1 MLSLEKSVDEVE
13 ETEVANYDLKYDLKY
28 INVDQSDTTNITRQ
42 VLSELDRIIG
52 HIITGERF
60 KKISISYSLVNGSDI
75 RSEKISGKIQL

>member
-13 ETEVANYDLKYDLKY
+13 ETEVANYDLKY
-28 INVDQSDTTNITRQ
+28 INVDQSDTTDITRQ

-52 HIITGERF
+52 HIMTGERF